1 MIKHL
6 LSKLLLQK
14 KAQADKLSALLDG
27 LPQSEQRK
35 VLFSILKIFAEDHLN
50 RLANCESPADRAV
63 VSAVACAIELVV
75 GPAAGSR
82 RDHLVDWLTSPSGAG
97 LGDGIGIRRAA
108 LAVISKE
115 RDRLGDVLERTMDE
129 FGDQIYIKHSP
140 ILQQEGRTSGVF

>member
-14 KAQADKLSALLDG
+14 KAQADKLTALLDG

-50 RLANCESPADRAV
+50 RLANCESPVDRTV
-63 VSAVACAIELVV
+63 VSAVAHAVELVV

-82 RDHLVDWLTSPSGAG
+82 RDHLVDWLTKP
-97 LGDGIGIRRAA
+97 IRC
-108 LAVISKE
+108 
-115 RDRLGDVLERTMDE
+115 RT
-129 FGDQIYIKHSP
+129 
-140 ILQQEGRTSGVF
+140 R